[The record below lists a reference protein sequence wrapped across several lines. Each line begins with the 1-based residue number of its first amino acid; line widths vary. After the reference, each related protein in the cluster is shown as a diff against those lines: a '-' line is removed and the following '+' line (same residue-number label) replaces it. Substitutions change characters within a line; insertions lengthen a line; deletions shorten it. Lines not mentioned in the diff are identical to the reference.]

1 LIETWHD
8 DYENKEIFKADGG
21 LKRRMAGRF
30 ICNVASICCGW

>member
-1 LIETWHD
+1 MDFTEQ
-8 DYENKEIFKADGG
+8 EEIFKSDGD